1 MEFLQSLLRRH
12 FAGKPVGGG
21 GGGVRNVGCFLSL
34 KTDEDS
40 TPLVMAFSARVI
52 EEVYIFQ
59 GSAINAA
66 AFHPDGR
73 SIALGFKK
81 GG

>member
-1 MEFLQSLLRRH
+1 MSAVFLR
-12 FAGKPVGGG
+12 
-21 GGGVRNVGCFLSL
+21 L
-34 KTDEDS
+34 KTGEDTS
-40 TPLVMAFSARVI
+40 SLVMAFSARVI
-52 EEVYIFQ
+52 KEVYVFQ